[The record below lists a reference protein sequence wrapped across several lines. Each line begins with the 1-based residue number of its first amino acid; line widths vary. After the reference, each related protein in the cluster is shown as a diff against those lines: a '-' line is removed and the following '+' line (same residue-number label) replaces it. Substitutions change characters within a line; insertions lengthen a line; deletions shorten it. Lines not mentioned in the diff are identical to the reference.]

1 MRSASK
7 TVRKK
12 LKRFLIFYSQFRLPP
27 LLIIMVIELR
37 KFGTTLI
44 SRQTGK
50 EAFLAAQSLL
60 KNIKENETLEVDFSG
75 VLTFSPS
82 WGDEF
87 LTPLLNIYGDRLV
100 LKNTSNLSVKATLEI
115 LQTTLGKQFKVAD

>member
-1 MRSASK
+1 M
-7 TVRKK
+7 
-12 LKRFLIFYSQFRLPP
+12 I
-27 LLIIMVIELR
+27 IELK

-50 EAFLAAQSLL
+50 EAALACQSLL
-60 KNIKENETLEVDFSG
+60 KDVKEGEIVEVDFDG

-87 LTPLLNIYGDRLV
+87 LTPLLNTYGDRLV
-100 LKNTSNLSVKATLEI
+100 LKHTVNPSVRATLEI
-115 LQTTLGKQFKVAD
+115 LQTIIGKQFKIYN

>member
-1 MRSASK
+1 M
-7 TVRKK
+7 
-12 LKRFLIFYSQFRLPP
+12 I
-27 LLIIMVIELR
+27 IELK

-50 EAFLAAQSLL
+50 EAALACQTLL
-60 KNIKENETLEVDFSG
+60 KGVKQDENIDVDFDG

-87 LTPLLNIYGDRLV
+87 LTPLLNTYGERLT
-100 LKNTSNLSVKATLEI
+100 LKNTSNPSVKATLEI
-115 LQTTLGKQFKVAD
+115 LQTTIGKQLKISN